1 MPCVGCTACGRQNV
15 VAQRTSQA
23 RMQCAMETRSGRTQG
38 HLLRLIGTALDH
50 LDPADKCLAC
60 IVGQHKGF
68 LVRYPAVNTAP
79 TRIYPDDM
87 LKAKVFT

>member
-23 RMQCAMETRSGRTQG
+23 RMQRAMEAGCGRTQG
-38 HLLRLIGTALDH
+38 HLLGLIGTALDH
-50 LDPADKCLAC
+50 LDPADEGLTC
-60 IVGQHKGF
+60 IVGQHKSF
-68 LVRYPAVNTAP
+68 LVRYPTVNTTP